1 MNDANQNTFGSTSQ
15 QSFKTSMSSL
25 IDFDP
30 EDDTQ
35 TSQQTAATELTQP
48 TRSAARLVRSDNSK
62 GIPLPD
68 YP

>member
-1 MNDANQNTFGSTSQ
+1 MNDTTQNTFGSVSQ

-35 TSQQTAATELTQP
+35 VSQQTAATEVTQP
-48 TRSAARLVRSDNSK
+48 SQSAARLVRSNTQV
-62 GIPLPD
+62 GIPID
-68 YP
+68 